1 MSAFSRSPVS
11 EAERHVLRALWEHGP
26 SSVREVHA
34 HLKVAGLDWAR
45 STVVTLLQRLEKK
58 GYVESDKSEFAF
70 QFRARVSRDELLRL
84 RMSELVDD
92 LCDGQWQPLLLAF
105 TEREELSPRELE
117 ELQRLID
124 EQSSRRGRRKK
135 KQE

>member
-1 MSAFSRSPVS
+1 MSAPTRSPVS

-26 SSVREVHA
+26 SSVREVHS
-34 HLKVAGLDWAR
+34 HLKEADLDWAR
-45 STVVTLLQRLEKK
+45 STVVTLWQRLESKA
-58 GYVESDKSEFAF
+58 YVESDKSEIAL
-70 QFRARVSRDELLRL
+70 QVRARVTRDELLRL
-84 RMSELVDD
+84 RMTELADD

-105 TEREELSPRELE
+105 TKREELSPRELE

-124 EQSSRRGRRKK
+124 EQSGRRGRRKK

>member
-1 MSAFSRSPVS
+1 MSAPVRSTVS
-11 EAERHVLRALWEHGP
+11 EAERHVLRALWDHGP
-26 SSVREVHA
+26 SSVRDVHA
-34 HLKVAGLDWAR
+34 HLKEANLDWAR

-70 QFRARVSRDELLRL
+70 KFRAVVTRDELLRL
-84 RMSELVDD
+84 RMSELADD

-105 TEREELSPRELE
+105 TRREKLSSNDLA

-124 EQSSRRGRRKK
+124 EQSARRGGKKK